1 MRATFLALAATTML
15 AACAPQP
22 VFVDAKA
29 GADVRIEATKLTPA
43 GEQHGVGSGVYI
55 GNDII
60 ITAAHNLTG
69 ADSFKIR
76 TDVGDV
82 QAGEILWLNREY
94 DIAAIR
100 PIRPGR
106 FKAAR
111 LSCRNPLVGE
121 SIRAVGNPAGI
132 EFITMRGYVSGEERE
147 AEPNW
152 KSVFVTDLT
161 TIGGMSGGGTYSA
174 TGELIGITVGTL
186 GFNAPAGGLGFVV
199 PASKVCMLLGRV

>member
-1 MRATFLALAATTML
+1 MRATFLALAATTIL

-29 GADVRIEATKLTPA
+29 GADVRIEAIEVTPA

-55 GNDII
+55 GNGVI
-60 ITAAHNLTG
+60 ITAAHVISS
-69 ADSFKIR
+69 AKSFKIR

-94 DIAAIR
+94 DIAAVR
-100 PIRPGR
+100 PNAPGR
-106 FKAAR
+106 FGEAR
-111 LSCRNPLVGE
+111 LSCRKPRVGE

-132 EFITMRGYVSGEERE
+132 EFVTMRGYVSGEERD

-174 TGELIGITVGTL
+174 SGELIGITVGTL
-186 GFNAPAGGLGFVV
+186 GFGVPSGGLGFAV
-199 PASKVCMLLGRV
+199 PGNVVCMLLGRV